1 MDGVECVLPGLPCL
15 VRLWLSVPL
24 WVVVGKLFVEEE
36 VGRGKWRKPVV
47 DDCSAGTLVF
57 LMRFLH
63 RHDKLGDAGVAGPVA
78 REFADEG
85 DSVGYSEAP
94 NFFRE
99 MGKEHEW

>member
-78 REFADEG
+78 RSSSMRLTT
-85 DSVGYSEAP
+85 SVTSRPLIFWRNG
-94 NFFRE
+94 
-99 MGKEHEW
+99 

>member
-57 LMRFLH
+57 FMRFLH

-78 REFADEG
+78 RSSSMRLTT
-85 DSVGYSEAP
+85 SVTSRPLIFWRNG
-94 NFFRE
+94 
-99 MGKEHEW
+99 